1 MINKIRTIY
10 NPPVF
15 QGNLKKKKYFEGW
28 YFKLISSQ
36 GMKLA
41 IIPGIAL
48 SGKNSQDNHA
58 FIQIIDGSTTE
69 THYISFDLDQFTSI
83 NGLFQ
88 IQIGNCS
95 FSHEEI
101 HLDIDRGDTRITGN
115 VKMQDRQPIPVSF
128 LSPGIMGWYS
138 FVPFMECY
146 HGILSM
152 NHRLTGNIKINQKI
166 YNFNEG
172 KGYAE
177 KDWGRSFP
185 KAWTWIQ
192 SNHFTGNEQTSIML
206 SIADIPW
213 LGNFFIGFLCII
225 WISGVFYKFT
235 TYTGSKITTFN
246 YENNRLHVIVENKK
260 YMLELSTNQNRSG
273 ILRAPEIGKMNR
285 VIKEGLDAE
294 IKVILLDKKQNKVLL
309 EDTGK
314 HAGFEM
320 VGDINHL
327 IDNIH

>member
-1 MINKIRTIY
+1 MINKIRKIY

-15 QGNLKKKKYFEGW
+15 QGNLKKNKYFEGW
-28 YFKLISSQ
+28 YFKLVSSQ
-36 GMKLA
+36 GKKLA

-48 SGKNSQDNHA
+48 SGKNSPDNHA

-69 THYISFDLDQFTSI
+69 THYITFDLDEFTSRS
-83 NGLFQ
+83 GWFQ
-88 IQIGNCS
+88 VQLGNCS
-95 FSHEEI
+95 FSNEEI
-101 HLDIDRGDTRITGN
+101 SLDIDKKDFRITGN
-115 VKMQDRQPIPVSF
+115 VKMLNRQPIPVSF

-138 FVPFMECY
+138 FLPFMECY

-152 NHRLTGNIKINQKI
+152 NHRLIGNIQVNQKV
-166 YNFNEG
+166 YDFNEG

-185 KAWTWIQ
+185 KAWIWIQ
-192 SNHFTGNEQTSIML
+192 SNHFTSNEQISLML

-225 WISGVFYKFT
+225 WLNGTFYKFT
-235 TYTGSKITTFN
+235 TYTGSKIKTFN
-246 YENNRLHVIVENKK
+246 YENNRLHVVIENKK
-260 YMLELSTNQNRSG
+260 YRLELSTSQNKSG
-273 ILRAPEIGKMNR
+273 ILKAPEIGKMNR
-285 VIKEGLDAE
+285 TIKESLDAK
-294 IKVILLDKKQNKVLL
+294 IKLILHHKKRGKVLL
-309 EDTGK
+309 EDSGK

-327 IDNIH
+327 IDNID